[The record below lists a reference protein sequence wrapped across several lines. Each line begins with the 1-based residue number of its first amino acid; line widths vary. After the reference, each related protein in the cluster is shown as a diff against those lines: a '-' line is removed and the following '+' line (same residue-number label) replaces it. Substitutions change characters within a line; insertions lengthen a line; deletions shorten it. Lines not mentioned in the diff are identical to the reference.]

1 MHFYSLYFDFTKKK
15 NDLNFLDIK
24 KNEINA
30 EIPIISTYR
39 FFNNNDI
46 FCLKYEKIFKCN
58 GNCKYKNKFREF
70 KISFSYLNLSEN
82 NLNNNKNIDL

>member
-1 MHFYSLYFDFTKKK
+1 MNFYSLYFDFIKKK

-39 FFNNNDI
+39 IFNNNDI
-46 FCLKYEKIFKCN
+46 FCLK
-58 GNCKYKNKFREF
+58 
-70 KISFSYLNLSEN
+70 
-82 NLNNNKNIDL
+82 